1 MPRPHR
7 DSPPIVALT
16 TTVEFVRGLP
26 RVRVN
31 RRYIDA
37 LTRAGTLP
45 VAVPPLDPDAA
56 DALLDRVDGLV
67 LTGGEDVE
75 SRLYGAPPHP
85 RAEAPNP
92 ERDRWELALARA
104 ARDRRLPTLA
114 ICRGVQIANV
124 AFGGSLIQDIASE
137 RAGAL
142 GHAREDVRAT
152 RVHAV
157 IVESASRLARA
168 LGADRIVTNS
178 LHHQA
183 IDRPGDGLRVVG
195 RAEDGVVEA
204 VEWDGDDWWMVG
216 VQWHPEEL
224 DDGPEPWDRALFAA
238 FANAVSASTASAF
251 RPVPGA

>member
-1 MPRPHR
+1 MSRTAHDPAPV
-7 DSPPIVALT
+7 IALT
-16 TTVEFVRGLP
+16 TATEIVRGIP

-31 RRYIDA
+31 ERYTSA
-37 LTRAGTLP
+37 LVRAGALP
-45 VAVPPLDPDAA
+45 VAVPPLNPDAA

-75 SRLYGAPPHP
+75 SRWYGARPHP
-85 RAEAPNP
+85 KAEAPNP

-114 ICRGVQIANV
+114 ICRGMQIANV
-124 AFGGSLIQDIASE
+124 EFGGSLIQDIASE
-137 RAGAL
+137 RPDAIA
-142 GHAREDVRAT
+142 HARDDARTT

-157 IVESASRLARA
+157 VIDPASRLARA

-178 LHHQA
+178 MHHQA
-183 IDRPGDGLRVVG
+183 IDRAGDGLRVVA
-195 RAEDGVVEA
+195 RAEDGIIEA
-204 VEWDGDDWWMVG
+204 VEWNGDDWWMIG

-224 DDGPEPWDRALFAA
+224 DDTPDGWDRALFAA
-238 FANAVSASTASAF
+238 FAAAVSASSASAF

>member
-1 MPRPHR
+1 MPRPDR
-7 DSPPIVALT
+7 DTLAIVALT
-16 TTVEFVRGLP
+16 TTTEIVRELP

-31 RRYIDA
+31 QRYTDA
-37 LTRAGTLP
+37 LVRSGVLP

-75 SRLYGAPPHP
+75 SRLYGAAPHP
-85 RAEAPNP
+85 KAEAPNP
-92 ERDRWELALARA
+92 ERDRWEIALARA
-104 ARDRRLPTLA
+104 ARDRKVPTLA
-114 ICRGVQIANV
+114 ICRGVQIVNV

-137 RAGAL
+137 CAGAL
-142 GHAREDVRAT
+142 RHTREDVRAT

-157 IVESASRLARA
+157 EVEPASRLARA
-168 LGADRIVTNS
+168 LGADHMMANS

-183 IDRPGDGLRVVG
+183 IARPGDGLRVVA
-195 RAEDGVVEA
+195 RAEDGIVEA
-204 VEWDGDDWWMVG
+204 VEWHADDWWMLG

-238 FANAVSASTASAF
+238 FAAAVSASSASAF
-251 RPVPGA
+251 RPVRGA

>member
-1 MPRPHR
+1 MPRTDR
-7 DSPPIVALT
+7 DSPPLVALT
-16 TTVEFVRGLP
+16 TTTEIVRELP

-31 RRYIDA
+31 QRYTDA
-37 LTRAGTLP
+37 LARAGMLP
-45 VAVPPLDPDAA
+45 AAVPPLDPDAVH
-56 DALLDRVDGLV
+56 ALLDRVDGLV

-75 SRLYGAPPHP
+75 SRLYGAPSHP
-85 RAEAPNP
+85 KAEAPNP
-92 ERDRWELALARA
+92 QRDRWELALARA

-124 AFGGSLIQDIASE
+124 AFGGSLIQDIASQ
-137 RAGAL
+137 RDGAL

-157 IVESASRLARA
+157 IVEPASRLARA
-168 LGADRIVTNS
+168 LGADRIVANS

-183 IDRPGDGLRVVG
+183 IDRPGAGLHVVG
-195 RAEDGVVEA
+195 RAEDGVIEA

-224 DDGPEPWDRALFAA
+224 DDSPEPWDRALFAA
-238 FANAVSASTASAF
+238 FASAVSASSANAF
-251 RPVPGA
+251 RPGPGA